1 MASPFQRDEFDGFN
15 ESVPVQAAE
24 DLTAAI
30 YARTSSGK
38 QQRGYSINEQV
49 RLCWERC
56 EQFGWTVS
64 HVFRDKKVSG
74 KNTEREMFQKLLD
87 GAEAGW
93 FDVVVFWKL
102 DRFSRSLM
110 NTVQLERQL
119 RDWDVGLHSVTEQ
132 IDTTTAT
139 GRFNFRSISSASE
152 LERDLIKQRTQMGL
166 QALAMEN
173 KWPNNNPPLGYEK
186 REDGKLDIVPQEADL
201 VRWIFGRYIECR
213 SMPALADEL
222 TDRQESAD
230 RDVKWSAYAVGQILK
245 NKLYL
250 GHYSVAG
257 VEEFVEEYQIV
268 DEKLFKDV
276 TNVRTRFQQAQK
288 SDRPEMPI
296 DRKEKNIQSITEQYC
311 DFLNGRCRSDSTDA

>member
-1 MASPFQRDEFDGFN
+1 
-15 ESVPVQAAE
+15 
-24 DLTAAI
+24 
-30 YARTSSGK
+30 
-38 QQRGYSINEQV
+38 
-49 RLCWERC
+49 
-56 EQFGWTVS
+56 
-64 HVFRDKKVSG
+64 
-74 KNTEREMFQKLLD
+74 
-87 GAEAGW
+87 
-93 FDVVVFWKL
+93 
-102 DRFSRSLM
+102 
-110 NTVQLERQL
+110 
-119 RDWDVGLHSVTEQ
+119 
-132 IDTTTAT
+132 
-139 GRFNFRSISSASE
+139 
-152 LERDLIKQRTQMGL
+152 
-166 QALAMEN
+166 
-173 KWPNNNPPLGYEK
+173 
-186 REDGKLDIVPQEADL
+186 
-201 VRWIFGRYIECR
+201 
-213 SMPALADEL
+213 MPALADEL